1 MNFMKKL
8 KYILIIAFFLCFV
21 SNVNAASCKPAAMEE
36 ITYSQGNYGDIGY
49 CDLSVN
55 NMLDSG
61 CMPTAYA
68 IVVANLVD
76 SSVTPVTIRD
86 NICENSNLRDPVRG
100 PDGNGPG
107 QASYMFGNQTYALE
121 HARQYDLT
129 ITRTDERNIEQIKN
143 ILREE
148 NSMLIASI
156 KCPGGT
162 NSDPGCFFTTSPRGH
177 YIVLSNVTD
186 DGEIV
191 VLNPGR
197 QETAKGSYEDSFIE
211 ENVLNVVNQ
220 GIWKITGNPD
230 NCSKVNSDSSS
241 SGSGSGTDVGG
252 GRLEDEYDEW
262 GDIFPGF
269 DPVDNN
275 GGCSTIFVSSDG
287 SYTALYDFMQDLF
300 NLIKIVAPALVII
313 LSTID
318 YIKAIT
324 NSNADEMKKANG
336 RTIKRLIIGLIIF
349 FLPFILDILF
359 ELLGLYDL
367 SRCNIGT

>member
-1 MNFMKKL
+1 M
-8 KYILIIAFFLCFV
+8 
-21 SNVNAASCKPAAMEE
+21 
-36 ITYSQGNYGDIGY
+36 
-49 CDLSVN
+49 
-55 NMLDSG
+55 
-61 CMPTAYA
+61 
-68 IVVANLVD
+68 
-76 SSVTPVTIRD
+76 
-86 NICENSNLRDPVRG
+86 
-100 PDGNGPG
+100 
-107 QASYMFGNQTYALE
+107 
-121 HARQYDLT
+121 
-129 ITRTDERNIEQIKN
+129 
-143 ILREE
+143 
-148 NSMLIASI
+148 
-156 KCPGGT
+156 
-162 NSDPGCFFTTSPRGH
+162 
-177 YIVLSNVTD
+177 TD

-262 GDIFPGF
+262 GDIFPWI

-300 NLIKIVAPALVII
+300 SLIKIVAPALVII